1 MPNDDMPNEDVPNDD
16 MPNDESDVSRR
27 RFLQSLS
34 AVSLAG
40 LGGSLLVGCGGGSG
54 SESGGGSGGGSGG
67 SGQGSALGPAS
78 TDLDCTDVSQLSDAQ
93 MKQREQ
99 MVNSLQYVEQTEQ
112 EGKYCANCQ
121 LYQQPE
127 DEETTGSDCGGCQLF
142 PGGVHPNGYCTS
154 WAPAA

>member
-1 MPNDDMPNEDVPNDD
+1 MPNEPNDK
-16 MPNDESDVSRR
+16 SDVSRR

-54 SESGGGSGGGSGG
+54 SESGGGSGGSGSA
-67 SGQGSALGPAS
+67 SQGSALGPAS

-99 MVNSLQYVEQTEQ
+99 MVNSLQYVDQTEK

-154 WAPAA
+154 WAPAS